1 MLFWQSKEVSQILVL
16 VIVRDSFG
24 CRRNV
29 ELREVLYKGL
39 ERFLRRDEKELPKKN
54 SLQVSLSKL
63 EGEETSTKNDIS
75 FLYSQ
80 LACTAVDLR
89 PKHYEIE
96 KNNAP

>member
-1 MLFWQSKEVSQILVL
+1 MLCWHSKKVSQVL

-54 SLQVSLSKL
+54 SLQVSLRKL
-63 EGEETSTKNDIS
+63 QGEKTSTKEFS
-75 FLYSQ
+75 FLFSQ
-80 LACTAVDLR
+80 LACTAVDLC
-89 PKHYEIE
+89 PKYYEIE